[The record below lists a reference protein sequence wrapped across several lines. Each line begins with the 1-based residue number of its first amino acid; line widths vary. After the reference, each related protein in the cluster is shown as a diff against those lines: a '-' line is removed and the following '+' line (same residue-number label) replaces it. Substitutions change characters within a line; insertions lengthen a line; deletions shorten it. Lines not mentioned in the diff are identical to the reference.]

1 MYQQLPSQQQQQLQF
16 SLEQEQQQ
24 QQQEQEQHPFDL
36 LSSSPLS
43 NATYESFLFDNTNN
57 SINSDNPN
65 DINSVETNNNN
76 CNNNDGVWNFDEFIQ
91 FDIEDQN
98 GMLQVPPLSSP
109 PSNNVSRR
117 RSSSVNTPF
126 PNPPLSI
133 SHSPVS
139 SIEEASPPQ
148 HFDFFMDLDNLVIP
162 SSQSNINNYYN
173 QPPQPSPPPLPQQL
187 PQQQPIQQP
196 QPQQQ
201 DPSQLPTNVPTI
213 PKPYQQQ
220 DFQEITKNR
229 RRSTSLPPTFHND
242 QFKKQQVVFAPIQVA
257 ADSRP
262 PPPHMLMKP
271 STPVK
276 IQRLHRHRIQPTN
289 PEQLRATMDKQLQR
303 MNFNDVTVAELK
315 HFLRH
320 YGHSTTGRKVELIE
334 RLQEQQRRVEQH
346 HL

>member
-1 MYQQLPSQQQQQLQF
+1 MKF
-16 SLEQEQQQ
+16 
-24 QQQEQEQHPFDL
+24 
-36 LSSSPLS
+36 
-43 NATYESFLFDNTNN
+43 FLK
-57 SINSDNPN
+57 
-65 DINSVETNNNN
+65 
-76 CNNNDGVWNFDEFIQ
+76 
-91 FDIEDQN
+91 
-98 GMLQVPPLSSP
+98 
-109 PSNNVSRR
+109 
-117 RSSSVNTPF
+117 
-126 PNPPLSI
+126 PPLSI

-139 SIEEASPPQ
+139 SIEEASSPQ

-173 QPPQPSPPPLPQQL
+173 QPQQQQQLPQQQL
-187 PQQQPIQQP
+187 PQQQPMQ

-201 DPSQLPTNVPTI
+201 DLSQLPTNVPTI
-213 PKPYQQQ
+213 PKPYQQEKQQ

-242 QFKKQQVVFAPIQVA
+242 QFRKQVVFAPIQVA

-271 STPVK
+271 STPVQ

-346 HL
+346 HS